1 MVDQV
6 LHVVPFLILFL
17 VLLVVTGGGT
27 AILGSSIPLTGSS
40 RIAVGLAV
48 IPATVMVLGAWLF

>member
-6 LHVVPFLILFL
+6 IQVVPFLSLFHVL
-17 VLLVVTGGGT
+17 FVVTVGGIVLL
-27 AILGSSIPLTGSS
+27 ASSIPLTGSS

>member
-6 LHVVPFLILFL
+6 IQVVPFLSLFL
-17 VLLVVTGGGT
+17 VLLVVTVGGLVL
-27 AILGSSIPLTGSS
+27 LGSSIPLTGSS